1 MTAPGRLTRTGLV
14 GALSVVFA
22 VLVALRLGLDD
33 PWWAAIS
40 AWIVSSPDRRQ
51 LLSKAAQR
59 TGGTLL
65 GAVGGLGASAAS
77 AGQPV
82 LQAVLLFGI
91 GAYGTRARFGPS
103 RFAYA
108 WFYAAIT
115 ATLVL
120 VQSLGPAGD
129 LDAFARARC
138 LEIVCG
144 VVVATLCD
152 AVLGGPPEAAAP
164 APAGAAPAADLD
176 RLGLV
181 GGLVLAL
188 VPLLWAQF
196 ELPSV
201 VQGAITA
208 LVVLDRD
215 IGAARVRGR
224 QRMLGCVLG
233 GGLGALLLALGP
245 DALSLWLAAFGGG
258 LLVFARLHHGGG
270 PDAYVGTQGG
280 VALIMAMASGNG
292 PPDTLQPALD
302 RLAGVVLGTALVVGV
317 SLLLAA
323 GARARAAGAQPVA

>member
-1 MTAPGRLTRTGLV
+1 MIAPGGLTRTGLV
-14 GALSVVFA
+14 GALGVVLA
-22 VLVALRLGLDD
+22 VLVALRLGLAD

-40 AWIVSSPDRRQ
+40 AWIVSNPDRRQ

-65 GAVGGLGASAAS
+65 GALGGLAASAAS
-77 AGQPV
+77 AGQPG

-91 GAYGTRARFGPS
+91 GAFGTRARFGPS
-103 RFAYA
+103 RFAYG

-120 VQSLGPAGD
+120 VQSLGSAGD
-129 LDAFARARC
+129 LDAYARARC

-144 VVVATLCD
+144 VVVATFCD
-152 AVLGGPPEAAAP
+152 AVLGRPPDAAA
-164 APAGAAPAADLD
+164 AAAGGLPAAELD
-176 RLGLV
+176 RLALV

-188 VPLLWAQF
+188 VPLLWAQL

-201 VQGAITA
+201 VQGAVTA

-215 IGAARVRGR
+215 IGAARVRGT
-224 QRMLGCVLG
+224 QRMLGCALG
-233 GGLGALLLALGP
+233 GALGALLLALGP

-258 LLVFARLHHGGG
+258 LLVLARLHHGGG
-270 PDAYVGTQGG
+270 PGAYVGTQGG

-292 PPDTLQPALD
+292 PPETLQPALD
-302 RLAGVVLGTALVVGV
+302 RLAGVLLGTALVIGV
-317 SLLLAA
+317 SLLLAN
-323 GARARAAGAQPVA
+323 RSRAARAQPVA